1 VFTVLAATFLIL
13 MFVVGAPLAIT
24 LILSSMAAI
33 WYQST
38 LSGAAPIP
46 LVVTPQRMFTMIDSF
61 PLMAVPYY
69 ILAGELMER
78 GGISLRLVN
87 FATALLGRI
96 RGGICLAAVLS
107 SMIFAGI
114 SGSGAADT
122 AAIGSLTIPAMIKK
136 GYPPGWVAALQATA
150 GALGPIIPP
159 SIVMLIYASIAN
171 QSPARMF
178 LGGVIPGILIGLGLM
193 LVSYIYSVRHGLGG
207 VEAAMSLRQVLRATA
222 DAGWALVAPAII
234 LGGIFTGVFTATEA
248 GIVAVVYAFIVGKYV
263 YREIAWPEVPELLL
277 KAATTT
283 AIVFFIVSASGVF
296 GWLLTAS
303 QAPMIAAQFMMSIT
317 ENRFLVFLIVITFLL
332 IAGGLIEIAIMIL
345 ILVPVLHPMAQRFGI
360 DPLHWSVILCIS
372 LVVGGVTPPVADFLY
387 LATALAKTTLNESA
401 RHVWLFVVIMVG
413 VILLCVIFPQLI
425 LFLPRL
431 IMG

>member
-24 LILSSMAAI
+24 LILSSLAAI
-33 WYQST
+33 WYQAT
-38 LSGAAPIP
+38 LPGAAPIP

-122 AAIGSLTIPAMIKK
+122 AAIGSLTIPAMIRK
-136 GYPPGWVAALQATA
+136 GYPPGWVAAMQATA
-150 GALGPIIPP
+150 GALGPIFPP

-178 LGGVIPGILIGLGLM
+178 LGGVIPGTLIGLGLM
-193 LVSYIYSVRHGLGG
+193 LVSYIYSVRHGLGS
-207 VEAAMSLRQVLRATA
+207 VEAAMSLRQVLRATI
-222 DAGWALVAPAII
+222 DASWALVAPVII
-234 LGGIFTGVFTATEA
+234 LGGIFSGVFTPTEA
-248 GIVAVVYAFIVGKYV
+248 GIVAVVYAFLVGKFV
-263 YREIAWPEVPELLL
+263 YGEIKWFDLPDALL
-277 KAATTT
+277 KAALTT
-283 AIVFFIVSASGVF
+283 AIVFFIISASGIF

-372 LVVGGVTPPVADFLY
+372 LVVGGITPPVADFLY
-387 LATALAKTTLNESA
+387 IATALAKTTLNESA
-401 RHVWLFVVIMVG
+401 RQVWIFVGIMVG

-431 IMG
+431 LMG

>member
-1 VFTVLAATFLIL
+1 MFTVLAATFLIL

-24 LILSSMAAI
+24 LILSSLAAI
-33 WYQST
+33 WYQAT
-38 LSGAAPIP
+38 LPGAAPIP

-107 SMIFAGI
+107 SIIFAGI

-122 AAIGSLTIPAMIKK
+122 AAIGSLTIPAMIRK

-150 GALGPIIPP
+150 GALGPIFPP

-178 LGGVIPGILIGLGLM
+178 LGGVIPGTLIGLGLM

-207 VEAAMSLRQVLRATA
+207 VEAAMSLRQVLRATI
-222 DAGWALVAPAII
+222 DASWALVAPVII
-234 LGGIFTGVFTATEA
+234 LGGIFTGVFTPTEA
-248 GIVAVVYAFIVGKYV
+248 GIVAVVYAFLVGKFV
-263 YREIAWPEVPELLL
+263 YREIQWSNLPDALL
-277 KAATTT
+277 KAALTT
-283 AIVFFIVSASGVF
+283 AIVFFIISASGIF

-303 QAPMIAAQFMMSIT
+303 QAPIIAAQFMMSIT
-317 ENRFLVFLIVITFLL
+317 ENRILVFLIVITFLM

-387 LATALAKTTLNESA
+387 IATALAKTTLNESA
-401 RHVWLFVVIMVG
+401 RHVWLFVGIMVA